1 MFNLYNERKEA
12 LVVVQK
18 LDDHYKVKGLSGGQ
32 LDFVDEEVQDIEQFK
47 NTFGLLSYEELG
59 QIDMNELLNF

>member
-18 LDDHYKVKGLSGGQ
+18 LDDYYRVKGLSGGQ
-32 LDFVDEEVQDIEQFK
+32 LEFVDDEVEDIETFK

-59 QIDMNELLNF
+59 QIDMNELLTF